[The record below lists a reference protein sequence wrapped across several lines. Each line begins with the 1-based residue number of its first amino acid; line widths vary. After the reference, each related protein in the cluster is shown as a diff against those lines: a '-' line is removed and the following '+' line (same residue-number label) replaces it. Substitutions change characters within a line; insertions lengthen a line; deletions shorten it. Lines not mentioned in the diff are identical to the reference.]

1 MSTGPGAAF
10 GRQPRDHAY
19 IPPRKRRLSEYE
31 AVTCYTQPGPDAFD
45 IEGWFTLGPGPEHR
59 TAWRK
64 ESTRLVHPHWW
75 DFRDPSQQWQR
86 TYVRMQAEQ
95 ERAIERATEDAASA
109 GAFADMDRA
118 WLQDIVAGHYRIWSF
133 FEYALFR
140 AFAVGSREAL
150 SDTLGNVLCFQGF
163 DHMRHAQ
170 AAVLYLMALEESVEG
185 FKDQGAKERWLD
197 DPDYQPMRALAER
210 LMLSTDDWGELAVA
224 VNLVVAPILADMSMS
239 QLVRRGGPHR
249 GDSVTPF
256 IVSTTERDRR
266 RNLAYTEE
274 LVRMV
279 TAESVEGHAANRD
292 TIVEWIDAWT
302 PPVLEAAR
310 ALRPVFDRARIDV
323 VTFDD
328 ALAGVLHGQHEVV
341 EALGLSPAVL
351 AGGTGGVPHQ

>member
-10 GRQPRDHAY
+10 GRQSRDHAY
-19 IPPRKRRLSEYE
+19 ITPRRRRLSEYE

-95 ERAIERATEDAASA
+95 ERSIERATEDAASA
-109 GAFADMDRA
+109 GAFADADAA

-185 FKDQGAKERWLD
+185 FRDQGAKERWLD
-197 DPDYQPMRALAER
+197 DPAYQPMRALAER

-224 VNLVVAPILADMSMS
+224 VNLVVAPVLAEMSMS

-310 ALRPVFDRARIDV
+310 ALRPVFDRARVDV

-328 ALAGVLHGQHEVV
+328 ALAGALHGQREVV
-341 EALGLSPAVL
+341 EALGLSPADVSGRF
-351 AGGTGGVPHQ
+351 GGAPEE

>member
-1 MSTGPGAAF
+1 MTETHTTPGGAPVKA
-10 GRQPRDHAY
+10 PRDHLY
-19 IPPRKRRLSEYE
+19 ITPRRRRLSEYE

-64 ESTRLVHPHWW
+64 ESTKLVHPHWW
-75 DFRDPSQQWQR
+75 DFRDPAQQWQR

-109 GAFADMDRA
+109 GAYADVDPA
-118 WLQDIVAGHYRIWSF
+118 WLNGVIARHYRVWSF
-133 FEYALFR
+133 LEYALFR
-140 AFAVGSREAL
+140 AFAVASREAL

-170 AAVLYLMALEESVEG
+170 AVVLYLMTLEENIEG
-185 FKDQGAKERWLD
+185 FRDQGAKQRWLE
-197 DPDYQPMRALAER
+197 DPEYQPMRALAEK
-210 LMLSTDDWGELAVA
+210 LMLGTDDWAELAVA
-224 VNLVVAPILADMSMS
+224 VNLVVAPILGEVMLS

-266 RNLAYTEE
+266 RNLAWTEE

-279 TAESVEGHAANRD
+279 TGERIESASINRAM
-292 TIVEWIDAWT
+292 IGEWIDAWM
-302 PPVLEAAR
+302 PMVLEATR
-310 ALRPVFDRARIDV
+310 ALRAVFERAQVGV
-323 VTFDD
+323 VTFDG
-328 ALAGVLHGQHEVV
+328 ALAAAMRSQCETV
-341 EALGLSPAVL
+341 EALGLVPA
-351 AGGTGGVPHQ
+351 GVA

>member
-1 MSTGPGAAF
+1 MSTGPGSAF
-10 GRQPRDHAY
+10 GKAPRDHYY
-19 IPPRKRRLSEYE
+19 ITPRRRRLSEYE

-75 DFRDPSQQWQR
+75 DFRDPAQHWQR

-95 ERAIERATEDAASA
+95 ERAIERATEDAASG
-109 GAFADMDRA
+109 GAYADLDRE
-118 WLQDIVAGHYRIWSF
+118 WLERVLAGHYRIWSF
-133 FEYALFR
+133 LEYALFR
-140 AFAVGSREAL
+140 AFAVASREAL

-170 AAVLYLMALEESVEG
+170 AIVLYLMVLEENIEG
-185 FKDQGAKERWLD
+185 FRDQGAKRRWLED
-197 DPDYQPMRALAER
+197 AEYQPMRALAEK
-210 LMLSTDDWGELAVA
+210 LMLGTDDWGELAVA
-224 VNLVVAPILADMSMS
+224 VNLVVAPILSDVGLS

-279 TAESVEGHAANRD
+279 TAENVEAAAENRA
-292 TIVEWIDAWT
+292 VLGGWIEAWT
-302 PPVLEAAR
+302 PMVMEATR
-310 ALRPVFDRARIDV
+310 AIRPVFDAAKLDV

-328 ALAGVLHGQHEVV
+328 ALAGAVRTQRSLV
-341 EALGLSPAVL
+341 EALGLSPAAVR
-351 AGGTGGVPHQ
+351 

>member
-1 MSTGPGAAF
+1 VTYTTPGGAPAKA
-10 GRQPRDHAY
+10 PRDHLY
-19 IPPRKRRLSEYE
+19 ITPRRRRLSEYE

-75 DFRDPSQQWQR
+75 DFRDPAQQWQR

-95 ERAIERATEDAASA
+95 ERSIERATEDAASA
-109 GAFADMDRA
+109 GAFADVDPA
-118 WLQDIVAGHYRIWSF
+118 WLSEVVAGHYRIWSF
-133 FEYALFR
+133 LEYALFR
-140 AFAVGSREAL
+140 AFAVASREAL

-170 AAVLYLMALEESVEG
+170 AAVLYLMVLEESVED
-185 FKDQGAKERWLD
+185 FRDQGAKQRWIE
-197 DPDYQPMRALAER
+197 DPVYQPMRALAER
-210 LMLSTDDWGELAVA
+210 LMLSTDDWAELAVA
-224 VNLVVAPILADMSMS
+224 VNLVVAPILSEVAMS
-239 QLVRRGGPHR
+239 QLIRRGGPHR

-279 TAESVEGHAANRD
+279 IAEAVEGHRENREV
-292 TIVEWIDAWT
+292 IAGWIDAWT
-302 PPVLEAAR
+302 PLVVEATR
-310 ALRPVFDRARIDV
+310 ALRPVFEQAKVDV
-323 VTFDD
+323 VSFDD
-328 ALAGVLHGQHEVV
+328 ALAGALRTQRRTV
-341 EALGLSPAVL
+341 EALGLSPATV
-351 AGGTGGVPHQ
+351 A